1 MTLLQKERRE
11 GKKEGEKGIKKEKK
25 FKPEKNIDT
34 FFVLAQL
41 QKVLLILT
49 KNIKRLFKKEMKMT
63 CG

>member
-25 FKPEKNIDT
+25 FKPEKNINT

-49 KNIKRLFKKEMKMT
+49 KSIEIIQKEMKMT

>member
-25 FKPEKNIDT
+25 FKPEKNIDK

-49 KNIKRLFKKEMKMT
+49 KSIERLFKRK
-63 CG
+63 